1 MSKYFHFTLE
11 FRAWLYL
18 LQTLSSYLHKYSRD
32 SRIWQNAISCHCRG
46 RAGNWHWG
54 VNHSIDPLMILM
66 MIQHLK
72 ERAVTVNNVHINPPL
87 HNQELFLVD
96 HTKCY
101 VVKMQIKL
109 PLADVLSFENSWNL
123 FFLNAIWFQQLY
135 IFSEDVWII
144 RLEETIHCFSKGSD
158 PHDLAS

>member
-1 MSKYFHFTLE
+1 
-11 FRAWLYL
+11 
-18 LQTLSSYLHKYSRD
+18 
-32 SRIWQNAISCHCRG
+32 
-46 RAGNWHWG
+46 
-54 VNHSIDPLMILM
+54 M

-123 FFLNAIWFQQLY
+123 FFLKCHLISAAIH
-135 IFSEDVWII
+135 IFRR
-144 RLEETIHCFSKGSD
+144 RLDH
-158 PHDLAS
+158 

>member
-1 MSKYFHFTLE
+1 
-11 FRAWLYL
+11 
-18 LQTLSSYLHKYSRD
+18 
-32 SRIWQNAISCHCRG
+32 
-46 RAGNWHWG
+46 
-54 VNHSIDPLMILM
+54 M

-123 FFLNAIWFQQLY
+123 FFLKMPSDFSSYTYFQKT
-135 IFSEDVWII
+135 S
-144 RLEETIHCFSKGSD
+144 GSL
-158 PHDLAS
+158 DLRKQSTVSQRGLTPMI